1 MAKQR
6 RAAKKH
12 ANFWISSSVGL
23 LITEVELEPH
33 ALVPAVFVL
42 HADLHSILLFFLYV
56 LKSISE
62 IGAYSTFLQ
71 LGDNHEH
78 GPEVQDASF
87 LIWLLAS
94 AKKRRAAM

>member
-1 MAKQR
+1 MFISLKPLIKWPSREELQKSMPMDFR
-6 RAAKKH
+6 SNFKKCTVIIDC
-12 ANFWISSSVGL
+12 FEIY
-23 LITEVELEPH
+23 
-33 ALVPAVFVL
+33 VFVL
-42 HADLHSILLFFLYV
+42 HVDLHSILLFFLYV

-87 LIWLLAS
+87 LIWLMAS
-94 AKKRRAAM
+94 T